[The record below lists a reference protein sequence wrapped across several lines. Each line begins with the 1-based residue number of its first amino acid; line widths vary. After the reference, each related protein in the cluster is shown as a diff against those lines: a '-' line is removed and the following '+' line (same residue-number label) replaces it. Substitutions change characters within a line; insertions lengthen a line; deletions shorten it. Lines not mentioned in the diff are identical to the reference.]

1 MSMNPPDYVHTALVY
16 RTDSELLDTVVPFA
30 QDALAADEPVVA
42 AFGDGTT
49 AMLREALGEQNGLI
63 YFAGSMSGLR
73 PATSLRN
80 FRSLFEQLLA
90 DGAPS
95 FRAVGEV
102 PHPGIGSAWD
112 PWFRYEAAATRV
124 LEDLAGWSMC
134 CYDER
139 STPDEVLDD
148 VALTHP
154 YLTAPGSSPQANERF
169 EPAERLVSSRPAP
182 LDPLE
187 EHPPALELLDP
198 TPAAARRAVAQLAE
212 GTGID
217 PSDVAD
223 FLVAASEA
231 VTNATLHGRAPVE
244 LQAWSTR
251 DRLVVCVRDRG
262 AGPVNPLAG
271 LDPVRRATLGGF
283 GLWLIE
289 QLCSQVG
296 YRYDEHGFTV
306 RLTAGGPPQP

>member
-1 MSMNPPDYVHTALVY
+1 MNTQSSGYVHTALVY
-16 RTDSELLDTVVPFA
+16 RTDRELLDTVVPFTK
-30 QDALAADEPVVA
+30 DALASGEPVVA
-42 AFGDGTT
+42 AFGAGTT
-49 AMLREALGEQNGLI
+49 AMLKEALGTQDGLI
-63 YFAGSMSGLR
+63 YFAGSMDGLR

-102 PHPGIGSAWD
+102 PHPGMGSPWD

-139 STPDEVLDD
+139 STPVEVLDD
-148 VALTHP
+148 VTLTHP
-154 YLTAPGSSPQANERF
+154 YLTAPGSSPVANDRH
-169 EPAERLVSSRPAP
+169 EPAEQLIPSRPAP

-187 EHPPALELLDP
+187 ERPPAVELLDP
-198 TPAAARRAVAQLAE
+198 TPAVARSAVAQLAE

-217 PSDVAD
+217 PTDVAD

-244 LQAWSTR
+244 LRAWSTKG
-251 DRLVVCVRDRG
+251 RLVVCVSDRG
-262 AGPVNPLAG
+262 SGPENPLTG
-271 LDPVRRATLGGF
+271 LDPVRRATVGGF

-306 RLTAGGPPQP
+306 QLTAGGPPQP